1 MQRERGLEVALL
13 PYSAGIGAC
22 GPRRR
27 GGIPAAAICFVEGI
41 FHAAQLASFRGRCQ
55 CFLER
60 VALPDVLE
68 ALMRRR
74 ALLRL
79 AAFPAIASP
88 MIAKAQAFPTKPV
101 TIIVPFS
108 AGGPLDT
115 LCRIL
120 AEPLQSS
127 LGQSILIEDVTG
139 AGGAIG
145 ITRVARSAADGYTL
159 ISGNQGSHITLGAM
173 QPVSFDLLRDF
184 APVAMFATTSQLI
197 LVRNSLEVKN
207 LAELLAWV
215 RGNPGKVTDG
225 GGGYGTVAHTSL
237 LYFQQLSGTSVQFV
251 PYRGASAALQ
261 DLMAGQIDMM
271 IDQPSN
277 SLPHVQAGKVKALA
291 VTAPTRM
298 PAAPDIP
305 TTDEAGLPGFYTS
318 VWQALWVPR
327 ATPDTVIET
336 LNKAVREALADPK
349 VRQRFADLGQ
359 QIPPAEQQTARWL
372 AEFQKAE
379 VEKWVPLVKAAKVKS
394 D

>member
-1 MQRERGLEVALL
+1 
-13 PYSAGIGAC
+13 
-22 GPRRR
+22 
-27 GGIPAAAICFVEGI
+27 
-41 FHAAQLASFRGRCQ
+41 
-55 CFLER
+55 
-60 VALPDVLE
+60 
-68 ALMRRR
+68 MRRR
-74 ALLRL
+74 ALLNI
-79 AAFPAIASP
+79 AALPAFGWP
-88 MIAKAQAFPTKPV
+88 LDGKAQSFPTKPI

-120 AEPLQSS
+120 AEPMQASF
-127 LGQSILIEDVTG
+127 GQTVVIEDVTG

-145 ITRVARSAADGYTL
+145 ITRVARSAADGYTI

-184 APVAMFATTSQLI
+184 APVAMFATTSQLV
-197 LVRNSLEVKN
+197 LVRNSLPVTT
-207 LAELLAWV
+207 LRELVAFAKA
-215 RGNPGKVTDG
+215 NPGKVSDG

-237 LYFQQLSGTSVQFV
+237 LYFQQLSATNIQFV

-277 SLPHVQAGKVKALA
+277 SLPHVQAAKVRALA
-291 VTAPTRM
+291 VTAPTRL

-305 TTDEAGLPGFYTS
+305 TVDEAGLPGFYTS

-327 ATPDTVIET
+327 GTPEPVIET
-336 LNKAVREALADPK
+336 LNKAVRTALADPK
-349 VRQRFADLGQ
+349 VRERFTELGQ
-359 QIPPAEQQTARWL
+359 EIPPPEQQTARWL
-372 AEFQKAE
+372 ADFQKAE
-379 VEKWVPLVKAAKVKS
+379 VAKWVPLVKAAKVKN

>member
-1 MQRERGLEVALL
+1 
-13 PYSAGIGAC
+13 
-22 GPRRR
+22 
-27 GGIPAAAICFVEGI
+27 
-41 FHAAQLASFRGRCQ
+41 
-55 CFLER
+55 
-60 VALPDVLE
+60 
-68 ALMRRR
+68 MRRR
-74 ALLRL
+74 ALLRIATL
-79 AAFPAIASP
+79 PAIGWPAV
-88 MIAKAQAFPTKPV
+88 AKAEVFPTKPV

-120 AEPLQSS
+120 AEPMQAA
-127 LGQSILIEDVTG
+127 LGQAVLIEDVTG

-145 ITRVARSAADGYTL
+145 ITRVARSPPDGYTM

-184 APVAMFATTSQLI
+184 APVAMFATNSQLI
-197 LVRNSLEVKN
+197 LVRKSLEVAN
-207 LAELLAWV
+207 LRELLAWV
-215 RGNPGKVTDG
+215 RANPGKVTDG
-225 GGGYGTVAHTSL
+225 GGGYGTVAHTSM
-237 LYFQQLSGTSVQFV
+237 LYFQQLSGTTIQFV

-277 SLPHVQAGKVKALA
+277 SLPQVHAGKVKALA
-291 VTAPTRM
+291 VTAPARLA
-298 PAAPDIP
+298 AAPDIP

-327 ATPDTVIET
+327 GTPDAVIET
-336 LNKAVREALADPK
+336 LSKAVRDALAEPR

-359 QIPPAEQQTARWL
+359 EIPPAEQQTARWL

-379 VEKWVPLVKAAKVKS
+379 VDKWVPLVKAAKVKTE
-394 D
+394 